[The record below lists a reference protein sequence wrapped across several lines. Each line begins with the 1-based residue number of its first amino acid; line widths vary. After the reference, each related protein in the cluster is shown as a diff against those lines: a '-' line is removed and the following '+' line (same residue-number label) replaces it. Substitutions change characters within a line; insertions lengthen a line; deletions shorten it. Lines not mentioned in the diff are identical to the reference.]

1 LIGFTRRGIKT
12 LGENEEISGQRFAP
26 ADEKIREE
34 IGGILER
41 AFKRESGVEPNE
53 QEIHRFLIL
62 AEEAEKRAEAYE
74 HLARQASEAAEIASE
89 QYASTRSEDDLELTQ
104 LRESEAEQYSL
115 EAETLR
121 TDAERLRGYLYAHK
135 F

>member
-74 HLARQASEAAEIASE
+74 HLARQASEAAEIA
-89 QYASTRSEDDLELTQ
+89 RSEDDLELTQ